1 MTSIKEN
8 KRLRVVMILGS
19 MPPMPMGGAEIQA
32 VRLCK
37 ELNKINVE
45 TEIITY
51 GKIWTARHGE
61 YNGVRFRR
69 LSSVLDLFTDLL
81 SLLKPKSKK
90 TATKIVYDDSKEKT
104 AEITSKVWVGMIA
117 RYTLFYINALVYLWF
132 RRRRFDIIH
141 AHMMEWPAI
150 VSTRLGKKLKKPVV
164 IKDSTMNGLFSIS
177 RYPDGKKK
185 QQLIIHNSYCVAM
198 TKMIHQNLLL
208 AGVPENKISDIPNG
222 IEIPEQPANSKPWRS
237 KVIFVGNL
245 TQQPAKGIDILLF
258 AWKQVVKEFSNAS
271 LEIAGS
277 GDVEAYQ
284 KFVEENKIYNVVF
297 TGRQS
302 DIKARLQASDI
313 FVLPSRRE
321 GMSNALM
328 EAMACA
334 MPVVATR
341 VSGSEDLIE
350 NNISG
355 LLVPVSDVNGL
366 ASALVKL
373 MSDPEMAIQMGSR
386 GYDSVRSKCD
396 LMIVAEKYKS
406 LYNKIV
412 VGV

>member
-1 MTSIKEN
+1 
-8 KRLRVVMILGS
+8 
-19 MPPMPMGGAEIQA
+19 
-32 VRLCK
+32 
-37 ELNKINVE
+37 
-45 TEIITY
+45 
-51 GKIWTARHGE
+51 
-61 YNGVRFRR
+61 
-69 LSSVLDLFTDLL
+69 
-81 SLLKPKSKK
+81 
-90 TATKIVYDDSKEKT
+90 
-104 AEITSKVWVGMIA
+104 
-117 RYTLFYINALVYLWF
+117 
-132 RRRRFDIIH
+132 
-141 AHMMEWPAI
+141 MMEWPAI
-150 VSTRLGKKLKKPVV
+150 VSTRLGRKLKKPVV
-164 IKDSTMNGLFSIS
+164 IKDTTMNGLFSIS

-373 MSDPEMAIQMGSR
+373 MSDPELVIQMGSR